1 MWWQNNMLEMLLSSH
16 GWYALFKIHWLI
28 ISAIVALLYI
38 KYIIRS
44 PLYSVTKAQ
53 QTYFFIAVGFFL
65 LLKVTPIDI
74 IGADY
79 LFSVHTLQLSLLF
92 FLVVPFLLLSLP
104 KNFLRQS
111 LWHHQA
117 KFILKILAHPW
128 ISLITFN
135 GLISIYYIPTVF
147 NVVHNNILLSGLA
160 QLILFINAFFM
171 WWVIINPIPEIKGLN
186 YLMRALYI
194 FLASTILMPTGF
206 FYIVIQ
212 KAHFPM
218 YLATEGE
225 IIPALTLIY
234 DQQLAG
240 GLLKFIQIISYAMAL
255 LFIFYRW
262 GKQEQAMEG
271 KVDEKNIRYARG
283 VVIHLDKE
291 KK

>member
-38 KYIIRS
+38 KYISRS

-65 LLKVTPIDI
+65 LLIVTPIHI

-79 LFSVHTLQLSLLF
+79 LFSVHTIQLCLLF
-92 FLVVPFLLLSLP
+92 SIVNPFFLLSLP

-111 LWHHQA
+111 LWHQQA
-117 KFILKILAHPW
+117 IFILKILAHPL

-135 GLISIYYIPTVF
+135 ALISIYYIPTVF

-160 QLILFINAFFM
+160 QIILFINAFFM

-194 FLASTILMPTGF
+194 FLDSTIIMPTWF
-206 FYIVIQ
+206 FYVIIQ

-234 DQQLAG
+234 DQQLACC
-240 GLLKFIQIISYAMAL
+240 LLKLIQIISYAMAL
-255 LFIFYRW
+255 LFILYRW
-262 GKQEQAMEG
+262 GKQVQAMEV

-283 VVIHLDKE
+283 VLIHLD
-291 KK
+291 